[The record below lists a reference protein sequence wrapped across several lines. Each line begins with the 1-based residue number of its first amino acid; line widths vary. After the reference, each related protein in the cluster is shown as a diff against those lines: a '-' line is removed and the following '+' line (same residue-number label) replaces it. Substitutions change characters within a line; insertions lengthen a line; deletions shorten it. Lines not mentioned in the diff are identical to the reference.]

1 MTVFNVNILSLTE
14 EPISFS
20 GTMVRGGQIHV
31 RNVVEGLRERGH
43 NVHLVD
49 WNENPETDFQH
60 SIAPRLRFGVDPT
73 RTVRQAIRVGR
84 NIDVDVVISKTRKT
98 YLPGLA
104 TASILNVSHVVH
116 IGSSLDPPVDGLLDR
131 FDNVSFVSRIR
142 APHDAYLVVCD
153 AISRELQQRGI
164 NPERIYDVRNAVD
177 TDRFCPNPDVTLETE
192 VSKQLNDCDE
202 PILGFVGGLFDYK
215 GVFDLAAAI
224 DQTETEPTVV
234 VAGDGPARERFKA
247 ELGNDGIFLGS
258 VPYEQMPAV
267 YAIFDALILPSHTE
281 GLPRVLLEAA
291 ATELPV
297 VATNVGGVGE
307 VVSDDETGLLCP
319 PRQPEQLAARIDE
332 LFFERNPAALGE
344 AARRKVLDEFTWAA
358 QYDRYEQFLE
368 TVINDS

>member
-1 MTVFNVNILSLTE
+1 VNILFLTE
-14 EPISFS
+14 EPITFS

-31 RNVVEGLRERGH
+31 RNVIEGLRERGH

-60 SIAPRLRFGVDPT
+60 SIAPTLRFVIDPA
-73 RTVRQAIRVGR
+73 RTVRQAIGVGR
-84 NIDVDVVISKTRKT
+84 DIDVDVVISKTRKT
-98 YLPGLA
+98 YIPGLVA
-104 TASILNVSHVVH
+104 ANMLNVPHVVH
-116 IGSSLDPPVDGLLDR
+116 IGSSLDPSVDGLLDR
-131 FDNVSFVSRIR
+131 FDNASFVSRIR

-177 TDRFCPNPDVTLETE
+177 TDRFCPNPDVTLNTE
-192 VSKQLNDCDE
+192 VSERLNGRNE
-202 PILGFVGGLFDYK
+202 PVLGFVGGLFDYK

-247 ELGNDGIFLGS
+247 ELGSDGVFLGS
-258 VPYEQMPAV
+258 IPYEQMPAV
-267 YAIFDALILPSHTE
+267 YAAFDALVLPSHTE

-307 VVSDDETGLLCP
+307 VVADGETGLLCP
-319 PRQPEQLAARIDE
+319 PRQPEQLAAGIDE
-332 LFFERNPAALGE
+332 LFVERNPTPMGE
-344 AARRKVLDEFTWAA
+344 AARRKVLDEFVWAA
-358 QYDRYEQFLE
+358 QYDRYERVLE
-368 TVINDS
+368 TVINAN

>member
-1 MTVFNVNILSLTE
+1 MNILFLTE

-31 RNVVEGLRERGH
+31 RNVVKGLRERGH

-49 WNENPETDFQH
+49 WNNNPETDFQH
-60 SIAPRLRFGVDPT
+60 SIAPRLRFGIDPA

-153 AISRELQQRGI
+153 AIAGELRRRGI

-177 TDRFCPNPDVTLETE
+177 TDRFCPNPDVTLNTE
-192 VSKQLNDCDE
+192 VSERLNGCNE

-224 DQTETEPTVV
+224 EQTETEPTVV

-247 ELGNDGIFLGS
+247 ELGSDGVFLGS
-258 VPYEQMPAV
+258 IPYEQMPAV
-267 YAIFDALILPSHTE
+267 YAAFDALVLPSHTE
-281 GLPRVLLEAA
+281 GLPRVLLEAGA
-291 ATELPV
+291 ASRPSI
-297 VATNVGGVGE
+297 ATSVGGVPDLIRDG
-307 VVSDDETGLLCP
+307 ETGLLCP
-319 PRQPEQLAARIDE
+319 PQQPSVLAATIDN
-332 LFFERNPAALGE
+332 LFTGCDPAALGQR
-344 AARRKVLDEFTWAA
+344 ARGAILNEYTWDA
-358 QYDRYEQFLE
+358 QYERYESFLQE
-368 TVINDS
+368 VIAH